1 MKNECKTIQ
10 NMILEGSVS
19 AEVTD
24 HMKEC
29 GECRA
34 LAESAAYFKA
44 NMFKMETE
52 QKTVPAGVD
61 SFIRAA
67 ARQKLKNSQNDKK
80 TKNLRIFF
88 EIGSLAALFVFAM
101 VILYQPGQNISDL
114 PEEMAAAAS
123 GQNQAMTASVQQE
136 ATSLESELDRLHAAL
151 ADISDDLN
159 DYNFGD
165 DSDNIAEFAYL
176 SQIELDYAL
185 YQTNF

>member
-10 NMILEGSVS
+10 NMILEGSIS

-34 LAESAAYFKA
+34 LAESATYFKA

-114 PEEMAAAAS
+114 PEEMAAVS
-123 GQNQAMTASVQQE
+123 EQDQMMTASVQQE